1 MCVKNYKEY
10 VRQEMVRIETNILS
24 PQEQKKEVLSSMFVN
39 LDSNL

>member
-10 VRQEMVRIETNILS
+10 VRQEVVRIETNILCS
-24 PQEQKKEVLSSMFVN
+24 QEQKKEVLCSMFVN